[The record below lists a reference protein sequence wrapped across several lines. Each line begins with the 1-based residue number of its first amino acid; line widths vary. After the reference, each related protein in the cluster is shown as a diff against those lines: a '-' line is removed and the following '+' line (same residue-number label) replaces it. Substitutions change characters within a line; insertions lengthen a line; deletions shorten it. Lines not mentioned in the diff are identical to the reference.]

1 MPNFEEIVR
10 YLAGAWRMMTGRRD
24 GLLLLDLSADGFW
37 NSFYAI
43 AVATPPLFVGWVGY
57 ADSIAGDTESSMS
70 RVVMLVTLAFID
82 IAGWIIPLVLLAIA
96 ARPAGIADRFA
107 AYVVVSNWGTVI
119 TAWMALPAGLLRLL
133 VPDSP
138 DVAVSVGVV
147 IFLVT
152 LVLSWRLTNAA
163 INKGPAIAT
172 GVFVAMVM
180 ASIATVL
187 FLQSFFGIEPR

>member
-10 YLAGAWRMMTGRRD
+10 YLTGAWRMMTGRRD

-43 AVATPPLFVGWVGY
+43 AVAMPPLFVGWVGY
-57 ADSIAGDTESSMS
+57 ADSIAGETDSSGS
-70 RVVMLVTLAFID
+70 RIILLITLAFID
-82 IAGWIIPLVLLAIA
+82 IAGWIVPLVLLAFA
-96 ARPAGIADRFA
+96 ARPAGISDRFA
-107 AYVVVSNWGTVI
+107 AYVVASNWGTVI
-119 TAWMALPAGLLRLL
+119 TAWMALPSGLLRLL
-133 VPDSP
+133 LPESP
-138 DVAVSVGVV
+138 DIAISVGVV

-172 GVFVAMVM
+172 GVFVVMVI